1 MVPNACVQYFS
12 VKETGERVS
21 VVFVQMDKAPEE
33 LPELDYPTFEQGQK
47 RTFPTPEE
55 GYYPVVVETGIA
67 DTQNVEI
74 LSGVNEGD
82 TVFYNYTVTDYSGW

>member
-1 MVPNACVQYFS
+1 MVPTACVQYFS
-12 VKETGERVS
+12 DTEGNRCS
-21 VVFVQMDKAPEE
+21 VVFVQMDQPPEE
-33 LPELDYPTFEQGQK
+33 LPELEYPTFEPGQK
-47 RTFPTPEE
+47 RTFPSQEE

-74 LSGVNEGD
+74 ISGVNEGD

>member
-1 MVPNACVQYFS
+1 MVPTACVQYFS
-12 VKETGERVS
+12 MKETGERVS
-21 VVFVQMDKAPEE
+21 VVFVQMDQAPEE
-33 LPELDYPTFEQGQK
+33 LPDLEYPTFEPGQK
-47 RTFPTPEE
+47 RTFPTQEE

-74 LSGVNEGD
+74 ISGVNEGD